1 LGGRSGRRLIGGICS
16 FTPHSLLFVQKGL
29 EVILFTTEGT
39 EHAEKMIKDMFYL
52 PCLLC
57 GKKCFVDTISLYAA
71 QNKFKFTGCESW
83 AEAKGEPATTIGF

>member
-1 LGGRSGRRLIGGICS
+1 M
-16 FTPHSLLFVQKGL
+16 QKGL

-83 AEAKGEPATTIGF
+83 AEAKGPRLPGLLASVPSSKAPYQ